1 MNPNSARQRV
11 PSPSELL
18 QDMDRSRIDR
28 EWQMTNTLWALVQ
41 RIAALVML
49 ILGSPLLLLLYLPVR
64 LSAKAPFFFRQE
76 RPGFMGKSFRIL
88 KITTMCAGSENVSAF
103 EHGVQLNDPS
113 VTRIGRILRD
123 TKLDEMP
130 QLWNVFCGDM
140 EFVGPRPIAPG
151 LNAML
156 SERIPGF
163 SARYLVKPGLTNIG
177 QVCVLEN
184 ALGDDTLDDWK
195 VRFEGE
201 EHYIQNKSVSYDL
214 ILILMTVVF
223 VMRKAFWRLL
233 GRQPEAAPKEQP
245 ATAATTEET
254 RVS

>member
-1 MNPNSARQRV
+1 MNSNSDGQRV

-28 EWQMTNTLWALVQ
+28 EWQMTNTLWAFTQRLV
-41 RIAALVML
+41 ALVML
-49 ILGSPLLLLLYLPVR
+49 VLASPLLLVLYLPVR
-64 LSAKAPFFFRQE
+64 LNAKAPFFFRQE
-76 RPGFMGKSFRIL
+76 RPGFMGKSFRIV
-88 KITTMCAGSENVSAF
+88 KITTMRAGSENVSAF

-123 TKLDEMP
+123 TKLDELP
-130 QLWNVFCGDM
+130 QLWNVICGDM

-184 ALGDDTLDDWK
+184 ALGDDTLEDWK
-195 VRFEGE
+195 QRFEGE

-214 ILILMTVVF
+214 ILIFMTVVF
-223 VMRKAFWRLL
+223 VTRKAFWGLL
-233 GRQPEAAPKEQP
+233 GRKAAPVQETLSP
-245 ATAATTEET
+245 SVAASEET
-254 RVS
+254 EIS

>member
-1 MNPNSARQRV
+1 MTQNSDRQRV

-28 EWQMTNTLWALVQ
+28 EWQMTNTLWAFVQ
-41 RIAALVML
+41 RIVALVTL
-49 ILGSPLLLLLYLPVR
+49 ILASPLLLLLYLPVR
-64 LSAKAPFFFRQE
+64 LSAKAPFFFRQD
-76 RPGFMGKSFRIL
+76 RPGFMGKSFRIV
-88 KITTMCAGSENVSAF
+88 KITTMRAGSENVSAF
-103 EHGVQLNDPS
+103 EQGVQLNDPS

-123 TKLDEMP
+123 TKLDELP

-140 EFVGPRPIAPG
+140 EFVGPRPIALG
-151 LNAML
+151 LHAML

-184 ALGDDTLDDWK
+184 ALGDDTLKDWK
-195 VRFEGE
+195 LRFEGE

-214 ILILMTVVF
+214 ILIFMTVVF

-233 GRQPEAAPKEQP
+233 GRKADSAQDAQP
-245 ATAATTEET
+245 ATAAASEET
-254 RVS
+254 EVS